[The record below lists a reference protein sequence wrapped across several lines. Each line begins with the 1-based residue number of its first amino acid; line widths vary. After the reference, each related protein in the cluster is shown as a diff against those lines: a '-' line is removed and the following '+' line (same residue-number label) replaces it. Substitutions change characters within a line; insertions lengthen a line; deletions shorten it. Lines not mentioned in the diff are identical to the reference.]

1 MMKETQKYPTPRFR
15 TRLALSLL
23 LGACTTGFSQENA
36 DNEDEVFELS
46 PFEVNSS
53 QDVGYYAENTL
64 AGSRLNTKV
73 SDLGASISVITLQ
86 QMEDTASVDINDVF
100 RYEANTEGSATY
112 TPAVQAMRGDGVVD
126 VNAGFTAG
134 NNGAALTNNT
144 ANRIR
149 GLGVPSTATN
159 NYVSN
164 PNVPFDSYNV
174 QSIEISRGPNSLLFG
189 MGSPAGVVN
198 SNTASAV
205 VGAETNRVQMKFD
218 DRGSHRASVSFNR
231 TLVDEKLAVYGA
243 FLIDRKRFERKP
255 SHDNTE
261 RAYGAITYQ
270 PFEKTRLRFTLEDFS
285 NEHSRP
291 NTLTPRDAA
300 TPWLEGGSWGFNPST
315 GMLTNA
321 AGQTKG
327 PIAQRTGSPRM
338 DETRAYIMGLPGY
351 DADLWNDD
359 QTRYNGVRIY
369 GWDAIGNTDSVLY
382 TPGIEF
388 GNISRPKIQVADGV
402 PVSYNYYYGGPYRTG
417 FAADPA
423 DGYLDPVATSEEIY
437 ANPVWSDAYDTTYS
451 QSRLNPTLNRTAD
464 GDLIGS
470 YKWPGVTD
478 TSVYD
483 YTSTNIL
490 NMNFGKGDATTYNLE
505 FEQEILEDLNFNA
518 GYFRQDYDSTTNY
531 TVSQLNVATVYVDT
545 NTHYPDG
552 TANPYFGKTYVYDFD
567 PDQFINNSRN
577 ESTRAMLAWTPDFTE
592 ADNWTKWF
600 GSHQVVANLTT
611 NKVESQ
617 FIRKRWFIQDSDE
630 GNASGVRHFLPN
642 PNNNPDGTPT
652 GYAGTNRSVHRK
664 YYLADPSDPNGVV
677 TQGSGTWSAESYTGD
692 MSYFNYGSSSWDGL
706 QYTTG
711 WVDTPWGTGSTQRQ
725 VDSESF
731 SITSRLWEDR
741 LVATIG
747 IRTDDYK
754 ARQTTTGALL
764 DEDLNQIAPGMTPQ
778 EQWVDGVLQTD
789 TILNRYSRW
798 DKLSGDTETIGGV
811 FRPFKNWDSINNEF
825 LSTLGFSYN
834 KSDNFNPPSSP
845 AVDGFGTP
853 LPKPTG
859 EGEDY
864 GVQFSLFN
872 GKLFARLNWFE
883 STNDNERT
891 SPGASISR
899 LTNNVD
905 TTLFRNWARTIALI
919 NIGEDPRE
927 EEFGAN
933 LSVAQEEAL
942 EDDIAAIWQLPY
954 DYYADI
960 GSIGATRS
968 AVAKGMELSLTYNPT
983 ENWTIKFTGGEQETV
998 YSGVLKQFDE
1008 WYDVRFPV
1016 WQAANAADYLLPE
1029 YQDLATYE
1037 TPGGRRV
1044 DLTNFWRATGFNS
1057 NVTDDNQWGNV
1068 YVEDYYNNVV
1078 APQYA
1083 IYSELEGQASPGQ
1096 RKYRSSLLTNYKFTD
1111 GRLRNFSMG
1120 GSLRWE
1126 DKAIIGYYGRPNPAI
1141 EGSTDLTLADI
1152 SRPIYDSGNTYTD
1165 LWFGYDK
1172 KLNSG
1177 MNMKVQLNI
1186 VNAFEGGKLQTVG
1199 VNYDGSANAFRIIDP
1214 RQFIFTTTLDF

>member
-1 MMKETQKYPTPRFR
+1 MMKETQKYPITGFR
-15 TRLALSLL
+15 TKLALSLL
-23 LGACTTGFSQENA
+23 LGACSIGYSQ
-36 DNEDEVFELS
+36 DDLDEDEVFELS

-53 QDVGYYAENTL
+53 NDAGYYAENTL

-73 SDLGASISVITLQ
+73 SDLGASISVITTQ
-86 QMEDTASVDINDVF
+86 QLEDTASVDINDVF

-134 NNGAALTNNT
+134 NNGAPLTNNT

-159 NYVSN
+159 NYESN
-164 PNVPFDSYNV
+164 PNVPFDAYNV

-205 VGAETNRVQMKFD
+205 VGSESNRVQMKFD

-231 TLVDEKLAVYGA
+231 TLVEEKLAVYGA

-270 PFEKTRLRFTLEDFS
+270 PFEKTRLRLTLENFS

-291 NTLTPRDAA
+291 NTLTPRDAV
-300 TPWLEGGSWGFNPST
+300 TPWVEGGSWGYNPAT

-327 PIAQRTGSPRM
+327 PIAQRSGSPRM
-338 DETRAYIMGLPGY
+338 DETRAYIESLSNF
-351 DADLWNDD
+351 DATRWNEDK
-359 QTRYNGVRIY
+359 TTYNGVNIF
-369 GWDAIGNTDSVLY
+369 GWNAIGNTDSILY

-388 GNISRPKIQVADGV
+388 GNSSRPKMQVANGDLL
-402 PVSYNYYYGGPYRTG
+402 SYNYYYGGAYRTG
-417 FAADPA
+417 FNADPSVNEP
-423 DGYLDPVATSEEIY
+423 YVVTNEEIY
-437 ANPVWSDAYDTTYS
+437 ANPVRAGAFDTAYS
-451 QSRLNPTLNRTAD
+451 QSRLNPTMNA
-464 GDLIGS
+464 GIGS
-470 YKWPGVTD
+470 YKWPGITD
-478 TSVYD
+478 TSIYD

-490 NMNFGKGDATTYNLE
+490 NMNFGEGDATTYNFE

-531 TVSQLNVATVYVDT
+531 TVSQLNVATLYVDT

-567 PDQFINNSRN
+567 PDQFVNNSRN
-577 ESTRAMLAWTPDFTE
+577 ESTRAMLAYTPDFTE
-592 ADNWTKWF
+592 NDNWTKWL
-600 GSHQVVANLTT
+600 GSHQLVANLTN

-617 FIRKRWFIQDSDE
+617 FIRKRWFIQDSEE
-630 GNASGVRHFLPN
+630 GNGSGIVMFTRN
-642 PNNNPDGTPT
+642 PNDPGRS
-652 GYAGTNRSVHRK
+652 GTNRSVHRL
-664 YYLADPSDPNGVV
+664 YYLADPSDPDALV
-677 TQGSGTWSAESYTGD
+677 TQGSGTWYAGDYTGD
-692 MSYFNYGSSSWDGL
+692 MSYFNYGSNSWDGL

-711 WVDTPWGTGSTQRQ
+711 WVDTPWGTGATQRE

-731 SITSRLWEDR
+731 ALTSRLWDDR
-741 LVATIG
+741 IVATYG
-747 IRTDDYK
+747 VRTDKYK
-754 ARQTTTGALL
+754 ARSTTNAAIL
-764 DEDLNQIAPGMTPQ
+764 DEDLNQIAPGMTAE
-778 EQWVDGVLQTD
+778 EQWIDEVFQTD
-789 TILNRYSRW
+789 TVLQRYSRW
-798 DKLSGDTETIGGV
+798 DRLSGDTKTVGGV
-811 FRPFKNWDSINNEF
+811 FRPFRNWNGIDNEF
-825 LSTLGFSYN
+825 LSSLGFSYN

-845 AVDGFGTP
+845 AVNAFGIP
-853 LPKPTG
+853 LAKPTG

-864 GVQFSLFN
+864 GVQFSLFE
-872 GKLFARLNWFE
+872 GRLFARLNWFE
-883 STNDNERT
+883 SSNENERT

-905 TTLFRNWARTIALI
+905 TTLFRNWARTISLI
-919 NIGEDPRE
+919 NIGHDPRE
-927 EEFGAN
+927 EGFGEG
-933 LSVAQEEAL
+933 LSTAQEEAL
-942 EDDIAAIWQLPY
+942 EDDIAAIWQQPY

-960 GSIGATRS
+960 GSIGATRN
-968 AVAKGMELSLTYNPT
+968 AIAEGMEFTLTYNPT
-983 ENWTIKFTGGEQETV
+983 ENWTIKLTGGEQETV
-998 YSGVLKQFDE
+998 YSGVLKEFDE

-1016 WQAANAADYLLPE
+1016 WQDARAADYLLPE
-1029 YQDLATYE
+1029 YQDLATYF

-1044 DLTNFWRATGFNS
+1044 DLTNFWKSTGFNS
-1057 NVTDDNQWGNV
+1057 NVSDDNQWGNV
-1068 YVEDYYNNVV
+1068 YVEDYYNSVV

-1083 IYSELEGQASPGQ
+1083 IYSELEGQAAPGQ
-1096 RKYRSSLLTNYKFTD
+1096 RKYRSSFMTNYKFTD
-1111 GRLRNFSMG
+1111 GRFRNFNAG

-1126 DKAIIGYYGRPNPAI
+1126 DKAIIGYYGRPNPSV
-1141 EGSTDLTLADI
+1141 EGATDLTLADI

-1165 LWFGYDK
+1165 LWFGYQRD
-1172 KLNSG
+1172 LNNG

-1186 VNAFEGGKLQTVG
+1186 VNAFESGELQTVG
-1199 VNYDGSANAFRIIDP
+1199 VNYDGSANAYRIVDP
-1214 RQFIFTTTLDF
+1214 RQFIITTTLDF